1 MKKFTR
7 QDGFSE
13 LELLHSAAD
22 HLGSA
27 KVLFDRSPRCFDSAG
42 YLCHLGIELVLK
54 AMLLNKCNEF
64 CNEHSLVKLV
74 DFIEKQ
80 NVQLNYGRN
89 HEDTIRVLDGFY
101 ELRYPRTVDPI
112 EIGDDDWERIENL
125 FEFLVL
131 MLPKKIQKELKK
143 MSHSSKG
150 NRILMRRK
158 KSI

>member
-1 MKKFTR
+1 M
-7 QDGFSE
+7 
-13 LELLHSAAD
+13 
-22 HLGSA
+22 
-27 KVLFDRSPRCFDSAG
+27 
-42 YLCHLGIELVLK
+42 K